1 MGEPF
6 SEDSVPD
13 QSGRTAFITGANSG
27 IGFEAARVLAGRKA
41 RVLIGCRSSERATD
55 ARDRILR
62 RHPDADVE
70 IVPLDLASL
79 ASVREAAERVGQEP
93 RRDLLINNAGI
104 MVPPREETCDGF
116 ESQFGVNHLGHFA
129 LTGLLIDR
137 VRATTGSRVVS
148 VSSNAHKF
156 GSIDFDD
163 LNAEKSYNRVGRYN
177 MSKLANLLFTFELQR
192 RLEPLEGD
200 AIAVACHPGVSETE
214 LVRFLPGWIQLLSP
228 LMRFVSHAPPE
239 AALPTLRAATEPGVA
254 GGSYY
259 GPSGFQEFSGPPVRV
274 EPIPAARDAETAR
287 RLWDASVELTG
298 VDPGL
303 APV

>member
-1 MGEPF
+1 MDEPF
-6 SEDSVPD
+6 TEDSVPD

-41 RVLIGCRSSERATD
+41 RVLVGCRSPERATD

-62 RHPDADVE
+62 HHPDADVE
-70 IVPLDLASL
+70 IVSLDLASL
-79 ASVREAAERVGQEP
+79 ASVREAAERVRREP
-93 RRDLLINNAGI
+93 RLDLLINNAGI
-104 MVPPREETCDGF
+104 MVPPREETRDGF

-137 VRATTGSRVVS
+137 VRATAGSRVVS

-177 MSKLANLLFTFELQR
+177 MSKLANLLFTLELQR

-214 LVRFLPGWIQLLSP
+214 LLRFLPGWIQLLSP

-239 AALPTLRAATEPGVA
+239 AALPTLRAATEPGVV

-259 GPSGFQEFSGPPVRV
+259 GPSGFQEFSGPPVQV
-274 EPIPAARDAETAR
+274 EPIPAARDEETAR